1 MMISGYQTKIID
13 MYSKIR
19 DEENN
24 NLKARRKE
32 IEQLYPK
39 IIEVDNLIKQLSLR
53 LSLDILKSNNSNST
67 IESYKERIT
76 NLRAQKCEMLVAKG
90 YSADYLSLHYRCD
103 KCNDTGFIGNN
114 KCSCYN
120 QKLIELYYENSL
132 LQNTLNQKNFD
143 NFDLNLF
150 SPHRSGDEK
159 FSPRKNIENILN
171 YITTDYLPNF
181 KSENANLLFF
191 GDPGSGK
198 TYMSYC
204 IAKELL
210 DSGELVVYK
219 TSDELI
225 SNLRDIRFNNNKY
238 LEELLINCDLLI
250 VDDLGAEQKN
260 EFSITELFN
269 LLNKKLLLS
278 KKMLISTN
286 LSLPDINKVYSERM
300 YSRLIGEFKLW
311 KFYSD
316 DIRIMLNLK
325 GKK

>member
-24 NLKARRKE
+24 NLKARRNE

-39 IIEVDNLIKQLSLR
+39 IIEIDNLIKQLSLR
-53 LSLDILKSNNSNST
+53 LSLDILKSTNSDDT
-67 IESYKERIT
+67 LGSYKERIT
-76 NLRAQKCEMLVAKG
+76 DLRAQKCEMLVANG
-90 YSADYLSLHYRCD
+90 YPADYLNLHYRCN
-103 KCNDTGFIGNN
+103 KCNDTGFIGNK

-132 LQNTLNQKNFD
+132 LKNTLKEKNFD
-143 NFDLNLF
+143 NFDLNVF
-150 SPHRSGDEK
+150 SPHRNGDEK

-171 YITTDYLPNF
+171 YITTDYLPSF
-181 KSENANLLFF
+181 KSTNTNLLFF

-210 DSGELVVYK
+210 DLGELVIYK

-225 SNLRDIRFNNNKY
+225 SNLKDIRFNNNKY

-250 VDDLGAEQKN
+250 IDDLGAEQKN

-269 LLNKKLLLS
+269 LLNKKLLLN

-286 LSLPDINKVYSERM
+286 LSLPDINKVYSERI